1 MSEKDKEYCD
11 TFPSLAECEEAV
23 KNMKSNKSPALDGLT
38 SEFYKTFWGDLKYL
52 FYNSLKKIYEN
63 KEMSFSQR
71 LAVMT
76 LIHKKGD
83 TKLLK
88 NYRPISLTNTDYK
101 IIAFVFARRLQKII
115 DKLISKN
122 QSAYIKGR
130 FIGENATLILD
141 IFDYCKENNY
151 DGILLFLDFEK
162 AFDSVEWNF
171 LVKSLI
177 KFSFGMEFIT
187 WIKILY
193 CNPIFRV
200 KNNGWLSKTCKMSRG
215 IRQGCPISALLYIF
229 VAEILALKI
238 HDNANIQGFEL
249 ESLHEEIKTV
259 QHADDLTVLLKNA
272 QSLSHTLSTIRE
284 FCLHA
289 GSKVNIEKTECILL
303 GSLKDTFD
311 NVYNINVNT
320 TCVKCL
326 GIFVGHDRDECFRRN
341 WTNTMKDMEKLF
353 EFWKKRKLTI
363 FGKCEVINT
372 LAISKLIYTASILP
386 LPPPNFIKEIN
397 KLIYNY
403 LWGSRDRIKRNTL
416 IGPVKSGGIGIVDI
430 ETKFKALKA
439 SWIPR
444 LYNGNSNTCKFL
456 GNIQTV

>member
-1 MSEKDKEYCD
+1 MKIYIVQNTSSKILSEKDKEYCD

-38 SEFYKTFWGDLKYL
+38 SEFYKTFWSDLKYL

-130 FIGENATLILD
+130 FIGENARLILD
-141 IFDYCKENNY
+141 IFDYCEENNY

-177 KFSFGMEFIT
+177 KFNFG
-187 WIKILY
+187 
-193 CNPIFRV
+193 
-200 KNNGWLSKTCKMSRG
+200 
-215 IRQGCPISALLYIF
+215 
-229 VAEILALKI
+229 
-238 HDNANIQGFEL
+238 
-249 ESLHEEIKTV
+249 
-259 QHADDLTVLLKNA
+259 
-272 QSLSHTLSTIRE
+272 
-284 FCLHA
+284 
-289 GSKVNIEKTECILL
+289 
-303 GSLKDTFD
+303 
-311 NVYNINVNT
+311 
-320 TCVKCL
+320 
-326 GIFVGHDRDECFRRN
+326 
-341 WTNTMKDMEKLF
+341 
-353 EFWKKRKLTI
+353 
-363 FGKCEVINT
+363 
-372 LAISKLIYTASILP
+372 
-386 LPPPNFIKEIN
+386 
-397 KLIYNY
+397 IYN
-403 LWGSRDRIKRNTL
+403 LD
-416 IGPVKSGGIGIVDI
+416 
-430 ETKFKALKA
+430 
-439 SWIPR
+439 
-444 LYNGNSNTCKFL
+444 
-456 GNIQTV
+456 